1 MKEKDLSQTE
11 DSRNQPQEAPE
22 KIVEPDNSLPP
33 LEKKD
38 LPPKLQ
44 QALENTGW
52 DSLTPVQSHSIPYQL
67 KKRDLMVQART
78 GSGKTGAFLLPMIEK
93 LKPETGRTQA
103 LILVPTRELARQVA
117 QETETLLGGSGL
129 KSVAVYGGVGYG
141 KQREALLAG
150 AEIVVGTPGRVLD
163 HLLARTMSLDGL
175 KTLVFDEADRMLSIG
190 FYPDMK
196 DVQSHLPNHPIN
208 THMFSATFPEHV
220 LRLAGEFM
228 HEPQLLSL
236 SSKEVHVTEIE
247 HVFYEVPAM
256 GKERHLMRILEIE
269 NPSSA
274 IIFCNT
280 KANVNFVTA
289 VLNNFGFNAGD
300 ISSDLSQSKRE
311 QILTQIKAGE
321 VRYLVATDVAARGI
335 DIPDLSHVI
344 LYEPPE
350 DKESYIHRAGR
361 TGRAGSSG
369 IAISLVDVIQKLE
382 LQRIASR
389 YGIDLQERDLPE
401 DEDVLK
407 IIDER
412 LTAILEAKYRSRTIL
427 EKERIARYQDLVRK
441 IATDEEQSTLVA
453 MLLDDLYQKSLH
465 ARPPQ
470 PPQENKNSDNRRKA
484 ERRRPPKKSGKK
496 PSGRNRGKPSGRG
509 PSSGRGQGSNKQ

>member
-1 MKEKDLSQTE
+1 MKEKDLDKSE
-11 DSRNQPQEAPE
+11 DNRNQSHEAPE
-22 KIVEPDNSLPP
+22 KIVEPENSLPP
-33 LEKKD
+33 LKMKD
-38 LPPKLQ
+38 LPEKLQ
-44 QALENTGW
+44 QAVENAGW
-52 DSLTPVQSHSIPYQL
+52 DSLSPVQSCAIPYQL
-67 KKRDLMVQART
+67 KNRDLMVQART

-93 LKPETGRTQA
+93 IRPNTGRTQA

-117 QETETLLGGSGL
+117 QEAEVLLGGSGL

-141 KQREALLAG
+141 KQRDALQAG

-163 HLLARTMSLDGL
+163 HLIGRTMDISALQ
-175 KTLVFDEADRMLSIG
+175 TLIFDEADRMLSIG

-196 DVQSHLPNHPIN
+196 EVQSHLPRHRIN
-208 THMFSATFPEHV
+208 TNMFSATFPEHV
-220 LRLAGEFM
+220 VRLATEFM
-228 HEPQLLSL
+228 YEPQLLSL

-247 HVFYEVPAM
+247 HVYYEVPAM

-289 VLNNFGFNAGD
+289 VLKNFGFNAGD

-311 QILTQIKAGE
+311 LILNQIKSGE
-321 VRYLVATDVAARGI
+321 VRFLVATDVAARGI

-361 TGRAGSSG
+361 TGRAGCSG

-382 LQRIASR
+382 LHRIATR
-389 YGIDLQERDLPE
+389 YGIDLQERKLPE

-407 IIDER
+407 IIEER

-427 EKERIARYQDLVRK
+427 EKERISRYKDFVKK
-441 IATDEEQSTLVA
+441 IAQDDDQLTLVA
-453 MLLDDLYQKSLH
+453 MLLDELYQKSLH
-465 ARPPQ
+465 ARPPH
-470 PPQENKNSDNRRKA
+470 PPQENENSQGSRGSDQKDNSRN
-484 ERRRPPKKSGKK
+484 
-496 PSGRNRGKPSGRG
+496 SGRKPYRGKGRGNNSGRG
-509 PSSGRGQGSNKQ
+509 PSSGRGQGRR